1 MHMLFRNNSRL
12 NRVLE
17 NPNSVIT
24 EQAIGSSRS
33 NDFMTETAPR
43 LGSSVSVDNRIE
55 LDSLRSNQIQILQP
69 TQKGKGRKNRLT
81 ERLRIHD

>member
-1 MHMLFRNNSRL
+1 MHTLFKINKGL
-12 NRVLE
+12 KHVLE

-24 EQAIGSSRS
+24 EQAIGSSRL
-33 NDFMTETAPR
+33 NDFITDTLAR
-43 LGSSVSVDNRIE
+43 GSVSVDNLFK

-69 TQKGKGRKNRLT
+69 TQEGKGRKNRLT